1 MNKNYDIKWRVTQSV
16 CIGEGY
22 YLLILDSTAL
32 KIMAMVLSTHPVNPT
47 DILSPIK
54 GGHYVV
60 NYINTKL
67 VKIISA
73 TELTS
78 AEWQALAL

>member
-1 MNKNYDIKWRVTQSV
+1 
-16 CIGEGY
+16 
-22 YLLILDSTAL
+22 
-32 KIMAMVLSTHPVNPT
+32 STHPVNPT

-67 VKIISA
+67 VKIINA
-73 TELTS
+73 TELNS